1 MHFIGNLFAVYDQ
14 CAAGDIDRTIIECL
28 LRHLDELEDAS
39 IYDVADMA
47 NVSKTTIGRFIR
59 RLGLE
64 SFTQFK
70 FEMVQSFRKFKY
82 HNRTIPAE
90 YCRTPEETKANYLA
104 VMESY
109 LADLEKAADL
119 GEMDRVVD
127 AIHEAARVRFYMP
140 HLGIALTSF
149 ETNLLVT
156 GKDVL
161 VLCDCASQEKD
172 ALELG
177 PDTFLFLNS
186 AEQPDSY
193 DYGPIIQKARAAG
206 CTLFLMPHG
215 TSFYQDD
222 ADFTLPN
229 RHWRTQIMGHYF
241 AMYFDILSALY
252 RKKYLED

>member
-172 ALELG
+172 ALG
-177 PDTFLFLNS
+177 PARTPFFSSTAPNS
-186 AEQPDSY
+186 PIPTIM
-193 DYGPIIQKARAAG
+193 GPSSRRPGRRAAPSFSCPTARPSTRTTRISPCPTATG
-206 CTLFLMPHG
+206 APRSWG
-215 TSFYQDD
+215 ITS
-222 ADFTLPN
+222 PC
-229 RHWRTQIMGHYF
+229 IS
-241 AMYFDILSALY
+241 IS
-252 RKKYLED
+252 